1 MLQTGRMAVNFQPA
15 PTLTHAGGVV
25 YRLGHGVHTIL
36 LVTARR
42 PPHDWVLP
50 KGRIEPQETPA
61 EAARREVGEEAGV
74 DALPEQYLGD
84 IGYRSPKGETLQ
96 VGYFLMRFNGE
107 VASQENRDIRW
118 CTLDEARQLIP
129 FDSTRSIIQS
139 AEEALSNPV
148 R

>member
-1 MLQTGRMAVNFQPA
+1 MLQIRRMAINLEPA
-15 PTLTHAGGVV
+15 LTLTHAGGVV

-61 EAARREVGEEAGV
+61 ETARREVGEEAGV
-74 DALPEQYLGD
+74 DAFPEQYLGD

-107 VASQENRDIRW
+107 VPSPENRDIRW

-129 FDSTRSIIQS
+129 VDSARSIIKS
-139 AEEALSNPV
+139 AERALSVP